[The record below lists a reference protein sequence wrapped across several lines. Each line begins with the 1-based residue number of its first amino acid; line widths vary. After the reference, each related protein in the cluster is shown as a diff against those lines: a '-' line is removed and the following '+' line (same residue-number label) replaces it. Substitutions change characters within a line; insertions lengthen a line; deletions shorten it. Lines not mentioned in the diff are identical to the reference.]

1 MERITAGKT
10 SVLLYT
16 MPVWTILIVHFYL
29 KDRLNASKWAGVA
42 LGSLGILSILGF
54 DVITQQDFT
63 IFTGEIF
70 VIGAAISWALANIW
84 MKTRMAGEDIYTVS
98 ALQMTLGTILL
109 LFIALPHGALDVR
122 WTPYSIYILLFTGI
136 IASAVDFTIWFYL
149 IKKLD
154 INITTFS
161 SMLVPVLGLL
171 FDWLMLGNPL
181 DYGVIAGGIFILAG
195 IYMVSK
201 K

>member
-1 MERITAGKT
+1 
-10 SVLLYT
+10 
-16 MPVWTILIVHFYL
+16 
-29 KDRLNASKWAGVA
+29 
-42 LGSLGILSILGF
+42 
-54 DVITQQDFT
+54 
-63 IFTGEIF
+63 
-70 VIGAAISWALANIW
+70 

-98 ALQMTLGTILL
+98 ALQMTLGTLLL
-109 LFIALPHGALDVR
+109 LFMALPHGVLDVR
-122 WTPYSIYILLFTGI
+122 WTAYSIYILLFTGI

-149 IKKLD
+149 LKKLD

-161 SMLVPVLGLL
+161 SMLVPVLGLI

-181 DYGVIAGGIFILAG
+181 DAGVIAGGIFILAG

>member
-1 MERITAGKT
+1 
-10 SVLLYT
+10 
-16 MPVWTILIVHFYL
+16 
-29 KDRLNASKWAGVA
+29 
-42 LGSLGILSILGF
+42 
-54 DVITQQDFT
+54 
-63 IFTGEIF
+63 
-70 VIGAAISWALANIW
+70 
-84 MKTRMAGEDIYTVS
+84 
-98 ALQMTLGTILL
+98 MTLY
-109 LFIALPHGALDVR
+109 A
-122 WTPYSIYILLFTGI
+122 IYILLFTGI
-136 IASAVDFTIWFYL
+136 IASAVDFTIWFYF